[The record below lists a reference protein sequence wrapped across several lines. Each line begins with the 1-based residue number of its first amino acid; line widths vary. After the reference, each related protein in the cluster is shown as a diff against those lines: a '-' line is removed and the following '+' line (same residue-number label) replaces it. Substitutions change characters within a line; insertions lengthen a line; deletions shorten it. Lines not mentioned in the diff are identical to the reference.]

1 MNRLKTYFAV
11 APSLALV
18 TSFVLIPAILLVR
31 VSLYEPASGRGFFLP
46 GTFTLDNYRHL
57 SDSHTMRIMGFTAGF
72 GTLVAF
78 VAVAVAFSLAV
89 FLRSLPSRWQKIAL
103 ILILIP
109 KTSGLLATLF
119 GLQRWL
125 PRGVIA
131 AVISEVYLIIPYA
144 VLVLYAQLRSIDS
157 RLFDAAS
164 GLGAN
169 GWQVFRTVTLP
180 LSRYG
185 LLVAFQLSFIWGLSA
200 FLGPLFLGGPEE
212 TTLSVELHRQAFE
225 YGRWPRAAAE
235 AVALLMI
242 LGIAIFVGNL
252 PWRSKSKE

>member
-1 MNRLKTYFAV
+1 M
-11 APSLALV
+11 
-18 TSFVLIPAILLVR
+18 
-31 VSLYEPASGRGFFLP
+31 
-46 GTFTLDNYRHL
+46 
-57 SDSHTMRIMGFTAGF
+57 
-72 GTLVAF
+72 
-78 VAVAVAFSLAV
+78 
-89 FLRSLPSRWQKIAL
+89 
-103 ILILIP
+103 ILIP

-180 LSRYG
+180 LSRSG